1 MKHVKLI
8 TLLILLPL
16 TLSAASHSSRQWKEE
31 RPVPIQSIPT
41 AQLVS
46 QLITLNQDNAQNQVL
61 RENNEKVI
69 LVLQTRDY
77 LLTVYSGESDQLYSV
92 STEGGVALTERLNG
106 SELKARFPELYD
118 VANNSW
124 AGVVTVPGPLF
135 RGK

>member
-16 TLSAASHSSRQWKEE
+16 TLSAASHSSRLRKDES
-31 RPVPIQSIPT
+31 PIPIQSIPT

-46 QLITLNQDNAQNQVL
+46 QLITLNQDNAQNQGPK
-61 RENNEKVI
+61 ESTEKVI

-77 LLTVYSGESDQLYSV
+77 LLTVYSGEADRRYSV
-92 STEGGVALTERLNG
+92 STEGGVALAERLSG
-106 SELKARFPELYD
+106 PELKARFPELYD

-124 AGVVTVPGPLF
+124 AGEVTDPGPLF
-135 RGK
+135 RRK